1 VSPRTVANDRV
12 GGEKSGLAVPGFQ
25 YKAVGADGKVVQ
37 GTLEGSDRKQVVEQL
52 HALGQTP
59 IRIDET
65 AVIPV
70 RSGRKRRGRKR
81 RLNEEQIA
89 NATREL
95 STLLRAGLPLD
106 RALGVLISLAEGEPI
121 SELLVNVRKE
131 VNGGASLADAIE
143 SQGGAFNRFYINL
156 LRAGEAG
163 GALEVVLERLAEHM
177 QQSKE
182 VRDAIVSAMIY
193 PAILIVVAVSSIFIL
208 LGYVVPQFTELFE
221 DVGQVL
227 PLPTRITIAVGEG
240 LQSYGWVALVVVV
253 VAGWIIRR
261 QLEDPRGRRRW
272 HARFLNL
279 PLAGAIITRV
289 EVARFARTLGTLLHN
304 GVPLLKA
311 LSIVKDSIGNQVIA
325 DGIERVSGSLKQG
338 QSLAAPLAEAA
349 LFPPFAIH
357 MIRVGEESGR
367 LEELLMQVA
376 SIYDRETQVTIKRTL
391 ALLEPVLILVLGIVI
406 AAVIISILM
415 AILGINQL
423 VF

>member
-1 VSPRTVANDRV
+1 MLARDFFN
-12 GGEKSGLAVPGFQ
+12 GLLVPGFQ
-25 YKAVGADGKVVQ
+25 YKAVTADGEVVQ
-37 GTLEGSDRKQVVEQL
+37 GTLEASNRKMVVEQL

-65 AVIPV
+65 TLPT
-70 RSGRKRRGRKR
+70 GGKRKR
-81 RLNEEQIA
+81 RLRKRRLSEEHIT

-95 STLLRAGLPLD
+95 STLLRAGMPLD
-106 RALGVLISLAEGEPI
+106 RALGVLVSLNEGEPI
-121 SELLVNVRKE
+121 AEMLGDVRKQ

-143 SQGGAFNRFYINL
+143 NQGDTFDRFYINL

-163 GALEVVLERLAEHM
+163 GALDVVLDRLAEHM
-177 QQSKE
+177 EQSKE
-182 VRDAIVSAMIY
+182 LHDSLVSALIY
-193 PAILIVVAVSSIFIL
+193 PAILIVVAVTSIFIL

-227 PLPTRITIAVGEG
+227 PLPTRITIAVGEA
-240 LQSYGWVALVVVV
+240 LQNYGWVALLVIA
-253 VAGWIIRR
+253 AGVWLLRR
-261 QLEDPRGRRRW
+261 QLADPRGRRRW
-272 HARFLNL
+272 HARFLKL
-279 PLAGAIITRV
+279 PLAGVIITRV

-325 DGIERVSGSLKQG
+325 DGIERVAGSLKEG
-338 QSLAAPLAEAA
+338 QSLAEPLAEAA

-367 LEELLMQVA
+367 LEELLLQVA

-391 ALLEPVLILVLGIVI
+391 TLLEPVLILVLGIII
-406 AAVIISILM
+406 AAVIMSILM

>member
-1 VSPRTVANDRV
+1 M
-12 GGEKSGLAVPGFQ
+12 PGFQ
-25 YKAVGADGKVVQ
+25 YKAVTADGEVVQ
-37 GTLEGSDRKQVVEQL
+37 GTLQGSDRKQVVEQL

-65 AVIPV
+65 AAPAS
-70 RSGRKRRGRKR
+70 SGRKQRKRKR
-81 RLNEEQIA
+81 RLSEDQIA

-95 STLLRAGLPLD
+95 STLLRAGMPLD
-106 RALGVLISLAEGEPI
+106 RALGVLISLTEGEPI
-121 SELLVNVRKE
+121 AELLGDVRTQ

-143 SQGGAFNRFYINL
+143 SQGGAFDRFYINL

-163 GALEVVLERLAEHM
+163 GALDVVLERLADHM
-177 QQSKE
+177 EQSKE
-182 VRDAIVSAMIY
+182 LHDTLVSALIY
-193 PAILIVVAVSSIFIL
+193 PAILIVVAITSIFIL

-227 PLPTRITIAVGEG
+227 PLPTRITIAVGEA
-240 LQSYGWVALVVVV
+240 LQGYGWVAVLVV
-253 VAGWIIRR
+253 VAGTWVIRR
-261 QLEDPRGRRRW
+261 QLDDPRGRRRW
-272 HARFLNL
+272 HARFLKL
-279 PLAGAIITRV
+279 PLAGVIITRV
-289 EVARFARTLGTLLHN
+289 EVARFARTLGTLLQN

-325 DGIERVSGSLKQG
+325 DGIEHVAGSLKEG
-338 QSLAAPLAEAA
+338 QSLAEPLAEAA

-367 LEELLMQVA
+367 LEELLLQVA
-376 SIYDRETQVTIKRTL
+376 NIYDRETQVTIKRTL
-391 ALLEPVLILVLGIVI
+391 SLLEPVLILVLGIII
-406 AAVIISILM
+406 AAVIMSILM

>member
-1 VSPRTVANDRV
+1 M
-12 GGEKSGLAVPGFQ
+12 PGFQ
-25 YKAVGADGKVVQ
+25 YKAVTADGEVVH
-37 GTLEGSDRKQVVEQL
+37 GTLVGSDRKQVVEQL

-65 AVIPV
+65 TVAPAT
-70 RSGRKRRGRKR
+70 SGRKRRLRKR
-81 RLNEEQIA
+81 RISEEQIA
-89 NATREL
+89 HATREL

-106 RALGVLISLAEGEPI
+106 RALGVLISLSEGEPI
-121 SELLVNVRKE
+121 AELLTNVRKE

-143 SQGGAFNRFYINL
+143 SQGGAFDRFYINL

-182 VRDAIVSAMIY
+182 VHDAMVSAMIY

-240 LQSYGWVALVVVV
+240 LQSYGWVALLVV
-253 VAGWIIRR
+253 VAGVWIMRR

-272 HARFLNL
+272 HARFLKL

-304 GVPLLKA
+304 GVPVLKA

-325 DGIERVSGSLKQG
+325 DGIERVTGSLKEG
-338 QSLAAPLAEAA
+338 QSLAEPLAEAA

-367 LEELLMQVA
+367 LEELLLQVA

-391 ALLEPVLILVLGIVI
+391 SLLEPVLILVLGIVI

>member
-1 VSPRTVANDRV
+1 M
-12 GGEKSGLAVPGFQ
+12 PGFQ
-25 YKAVGADGKVVQ
+25 YKAVSADGEVVQ

-81 RLNEEQIA
+81 RLSEEQIA

-106 RALGVLISLAEGEPI
+106 RALGVLISLSEGEPI

-131 VNGGASLADAIE
+131 VNGGATLADAIE

-182 VRDAIVSAMIY
+182 VHDAMVSAMIY

-240 LQSYGWVALVVVV
+240 LQSYGWVALLVV
-253 VAGWIIRR
+253 VAGVWIIRR

-272 HARFLNL
+272 HARFLNM

-338 QSLAAPLAEAA
+338 QSLAEPLAEAA

-367 LEELLMQVA
+367 LEELLLQVA

-391 ALLEPVLILVLGIVI
+391 SLLEPVLILVLGIVI

>member
-1 VSPRTVANDRV
+1 M
-12 GGEKSGLAVPGFQ
+12 PGFQ
-25 YKAVGADGKVVQ
+25 YKAVTADGEVVH
-37 GTLEGSDRKQVVEQL
+37 GTLVGSDRKQVVEQL

-65 AVIPV
+65 TVAPAT
-70 RSGRKRRGRKR
+70 SGRKRRLRKR
-81 RLNEEQIA
+81 RISEEQIA
-89 NATREL
+89 HATREL

-106 RALGVLISLAEGEPI
+106 RALGVLISLSEGEPI
-121 SELLVNVRKE
+121 AELLTNVRKE

-143 SQGGAFNRFYINL
+143 SQGGAFNHFYINL

-163 GALEVVLERLAEHM
+163 GALETVLERLAEHM

-182 VRDAIVSAMIY
+182 VHDAMVSAMIY

-240 LQSYGWVALVVVV
+240 LQSYGWVALLVV
-253 VAGWIIRR
+253 VAGVWIIRR

-272 HARFLNL
+272 HARFLKL

-304 GVPLLKA
+304 GVPVLKA

-325 DGIERVSGSLKQG
+325 DGIERVAGSLKEG
-338 QSLAAPLAEAA
+338 QSLAEPLAEAA

-367 LEELLMQVA
+367 LEELLLQVA

-391 ALLEPVLILVLGIVI
+391 SLLEPVLILVLGIVI

>member
-1 VSPRTVANDRV
+1 M
-12 GGEKSGLAVPGFQ
+12 PGFQ
-25 YKAVGADGKVVQ
+25 YKAVTADGEVVQ
-37 GTLEGSDRKQVVEQL
+37 GTLQGSDRQQVVEQL

-65 AVIPV
+65 DAPAS
-70 RSGRKRRGRKR
+70 SGGKRRLRKRKR
-81 RLNEEQIA
+81 RLSEDQIA

-95 STLLRAGLPLD
+95 STLLRAGMPLD
-106 RALGVLISLAEGEPI
+106 RALGVLISLTEGEPI
-121 SELLVNVRKE
+121 AELLDDVRTQ

-143 SQGGAFNRFYINL
+143 SQGDAFDRFYINL

-163 GALEVVLERLAEHM
+163 GALDVVLERLSDHM
-177 QQSKE
+177 EQSKE
-182 VRDAIVSAMIY
+182 LHDTLVSALIY
-193 PAILIVVAVSSIFIL
+193 PAILVVVAVSSIFIL

-240 LQSYGWVALVVVV
+240 LQSYGWVALLVV
-253 VAGWIIRR
+253 VAGVWIIRR

-272 HARFLNL
+272 HARFLKL

-304 GVPLLKA
+304 GVPVLKA

-325 DGIERVSGSLKQG
+325 DGIERVAGSLKEG
-338 QSLAAPLAEAA
+338 QSLAEPLAEAA

-367 LEELLMQVA
+367 LEELLLQVA

-391 ALLEPVLILVLGIVI
+391 SLLEPVLILVLGIVI

>member
-1 VSPRTVANDRV
+1 M
-12 GGEKSGLAVPGFQ
+12 PGFQ
-25 YKAVGADGKVVQ
+25 YKAVTADGEVVQ
-37 GTLEGSDRKQVVEQL
+37 GTLVGSDRKQVVEQL

-65 AVIPV
+65 AAPAS
-70 RSGRKRRGRKR
+70 SGRKRRWRKQ
-81 RLNEEQIA
+81 RLSEDQIA
-89 NATREL
+89 HATREL
-95 STLLRAGLPLD
+95 STLLRAGMPLD
-106 RALGVLISLAEGEPI
+106 RALGVLISLSEGEPI
-121 SELLVNVRKE
+121 AELLGNVRKQ
-131 VNGGASLADAIE
+131 VNGGATLADAIE
-143 SQGGAFNRFYINL
+143 SQGGAFDPFYINL

-182 VRDAIVSAMIY
+182 VRDAMMSALIY
-193 PAILIVVAVSSIFIL
+193 PVILIVVAVSSIFIL

-253 VAGWIIRR
+253 AGGWVIRR

-272 HARFLNL
+272 HARFLKL

-325 DGIERVSGSLKQG
+325 DGIEHLASRLKEG
-338 QSLAAPLAEAA
+338 QSLAEPLAEAA

-367 LEELLMQVA
+367 LEELLLQVA

-391 ALLEPVLILVLGIVI
+391 SLLEPVLILVLGVII
-406 AAVIISILM
+406 AAVIMSILM

>member
-1 VSPRTVANDRV
+1 M
-12 GGEKSGLAVPGFQ
+12 PGFQ
-25 YKAVGADGKVVQ
+25 YKAVRADGEVVQ

-81 RLNEEQIA
+81 RLSEEQIA

-121 SELLVNVRKE
+121 AELLVNVRKE
-131 VNGGASLADAIE
+131 VNGGATLADAIE

-182 VRDAIVSAMIY
+182 VHDAMVSAMIY

-240 LQSYGWVALVVVV
+240 LQSYGWVALLVV
-253 VAGWIIRR
+253 VAGVWIIRR

-272 HARFLNL
+272 HARFLNM

-338 QSLAAPLAEAA
+338 QSLAEPLAEAA

-367 LEELLMQVA
+367 LEELLLQVA

-391 ALLEPVLILVLGIVI
+391 SLLEPVLILVLGIVI

>member
-1 VSPRTVANDRV
+1 M
-12 GGEKSGLAVPGFQ
+12 PGFQ
-25 YKAVGADGKVVQ
+25 YKAVRADGEVVQ

-59 IRIDET
+59 IRIDE
-65 AVIPV
+65 AALPV
-70 RSGRKRRGRKR
+70 SSGRKRRGRKR
-81 RLNEEQIA
+81 RLSEEQIA

-106 RALGVLISLAEGEPI
+106 RALGVLISLSEGEPI
-121 SELLVNVRKE
+121 AELLVNVRKE
-131 VNGGASLADAIE
+131 VNGGATLADAIE

-182 VRDAIVSAMIY
+182 VHDAMVSAMIY

-240 LQSYGWVALVVVV
+240 LQSYGWVALLVV
-253 VAGWIIRR
+253 VAGVWIIRR

-272 HARFLNL
+272 HARFLNM

-338 QSLAAPLAEAA
+338 QSLAEPLAEAA

-367 LEELLMQVA
+367 LEELLLQVA

-391 ALLEPVLILVLGIVI
+391 SLLEPVLILVLGIVI

>member
-1 VSPRTVANDRV
+1 M
-12 GGEKSGLAVPGFQ
+12 PGFQ
-25 YKAVGADGKVVQ
+25 YKAVSADGEVVH
-37 GTLEGSDRKQVVEQL
+37 GTLEGRDKQQVVEQL

-59 IRIDET
+59 IRIDQT
-65 AVIPV
+65 AGPIV
-70 RSGRKRRGRKR
+70 SGRRRRLRKRRIR
-81 RLNEEQIA
+81 EDQIA
-89 NATREL
+89 NATRAL

-106 RALGVLISLAEGEPI
+106 RALGVLISLAEGEPVA
-121 SELLVNVRKE
+121 ELLGNVRKE
-131 VNGGASLADAIE
+131 VNGGASLADAME

-163 GALEVVLERLAEHM
+163 GALEVVLARLAEHM
-177 QQSKE
+177 EKSKDL
-182 VRDAIVSAMIY
+182 RDAMLSALIY
-193 PAILIVVAVSSIFIL
+193 PAILIVVAVTSIFIL

-227 PLPTRITIAVGEG
+227 PLPTRITIAVGEA
-240 LQSYGWVALVVVV
+240 LQSYGWVALLV
-253 VAGWIIRR
+253 VAAGVWAIRR
-261 QLEDPRGRRRW
+261 QLDSAGGRRRW
-272 HARFLNL
+272 HARFLKL
-279 PLAGAIITRV
+279 PLAGAMITRI

-325 DGIERVSGSLKQG
+325 DGIERVAGSLKEG
-338 QSLAAPLAEAA
+338 QSLAAPLAEAE

-367 LEELLMQVA
+367 LEELLLQVA
-376 SIYDRETQVTIKRTL
+376 DNYDRETQVSIKRTL
-391 ALLEPVLILVLGIVI
+391 SLLEPVLILVLGVII

>member
-1 VSPRTVANDRV
+1 M
-12 GGEKSGLAVPGFQ
+12 PGFQ
-25 YKAVGADGKVVQ
+25 YKAVTADGEVVQ

-65 AVIPV
+65 AVRV
-70 RSGRKRRGRKR
+70 SSGRKRRRRKR
-81 RLNEEQIA
+81 RLSEEQIG

-121 SELLVNVRKE
+121 AELLANVRKE
-131 VNGGASLADAIE
+131 VNGGATLADAIE
-143 SQGGAFNRFYINL
+143 SQGAFNRFYINL

-177 QQSKE
+177 EQSKE
-182 VRDAIVSAMIY
+182 VRDAMLSALIY

-240 LQSYGWVALVVVV
+240 LQSYGWVALLV
-253 VAGWIIRR
+253 VAAGVWLIRH
-261 QLEDPRGRRRW
+261 QLQDPRGRRRW

-325 DGIERVSGSLKQG
+325 DGIERVAGSLKEG

-367 LEELLMQVA
+367 LEELLLQVA

-391 ALLEPVLILVLGIVI
+391 ALLEPVLILVLGVII

>member
-1 VSPRTVANDRV
+1 M
-12 GGEKSGLAVPGFQ
+12 PGFQ
-25 YKAVGADGKVVQ
+25 YKAVSADGEVVQ

-81 RLNEEQIA
+81 RLSEEQIA

-106 RALGVLISLAEGEPI
+106 RALGVLISLSEGEPI
-121 SELLVNVRKE
+121 AELLVNVRKE
-131 VNGGASLADAIE
+131 VNGGATLADAIE

-182 VRDAIVSAMIY
+182 VHDAMVSAMIY

-240 LQSYGWVALVVVV
+240 LQSYGWVALLVV
-253 VAGWIIRR
+253 VAGVWIIRR

-272 HARFLNL
+272 HARFLNM

-338 QSLAAPLAEAA
+338 QSLAEPLAEAA

-367 LEELLMQVA
+367 LEELLLQVA

-391 ALLEPVLILVLGIVI
+391 SLLEPVLILVLGIVI

>member
-1 VSPRTVANDRV
+1 M
-12 GGEKSGLAVPGFQ
+12 PGFQ
-25 YKAVGADGKVVQ
+25 YKAVTADGEVVH
-37 GTLEGSDRKQVVEQL
+37 GTLVGSDRKQVVEQL

-65 AVIPV
+65 TVAPAT
-70 RSGRKRRGRKR
+70 SGRKRRLRKR
-81 RLNEEQIA
+81 RISEEQIA
-89 NATREL
+89 HATREL

-106 RALGVLISLAEGEPI
+106 RALGVLISLSEGEPI
-121 SELLVNVRKE
+121 AELLTNVRKE

-143 SQGGAFNRFYINL
+143 SQGGAFDRFYINL

-182 VRDAIVSAMIY
+182 VHDAMVSAMIY

-240 LQSYGWVALVVVV
+240 LQSYGWVALLVV
-253 VAGWIIRR
+253 VAGVWIIRR

-272 HARFLNL
+272 HARFLKL

-304 GVPLLKA
+304 GVPVLKA

-325 DGIERVSGSLKQG
+325 DGIERVAGSLKEG
-338 QSLAAPLAEAA
+338 QSLAEPLAEAA

-367 LEELLMQVA
+367 LEELLLQVA

-391 ALLEPVLILVLGIVI
+391 SLLEPVLILVLGIVI

>member
-1 VSPRTVANDRV
+1 M
-12 GGEKSGLAVPGFQ
+12 PGFQ
-25 YKAVGADGKVVQ
+25 YKAVRADGEVVQ

-59 IRIDET
+59 IRIDE
-65 AVIPV
+65 AALPA
-70 RSGRKRRGRKR
+70 SGGRKRRGRKR
-81 RLNEEQIA
+81 RLSEEQIA

-106 RALGVLISLAEGEPI
+106 RALGVLISLSEGEPI
-121 SELLVNVRKE
+121 AELLVNVRKE

-182 VRDAIVSAMIY
+182 VHDAMVSAMIY

-240 LQSYGWVALVVVV
+240 LQSYGWVALLVVAA
-253 VAGWIIRR
+253 AGWIIRR

-272 HARFLNL
+272 HARFLNI

-338 QSLAAPLAEAA
+338 QSLAEPLAEAA

-367 LEELLMQVA
+367 LEELLLQVA

-391 ALLEPVLILVLGIVI
+391 SLLEPVLILVLGIVI